1 MNLYDSASL
10 LVTPNG
16 YKTSKLYSVIPSDGS
31 GDMTFSRAGDT
42 ATRVNSGGLIE
53 TVLANKPRLDYTS
66 STCPKLLLE
75 PQRTNL
81 ALRSNEFDNA
91 SWSKINGAS
100 ITANTV
106 VSPDGTQ
113 NADTLNFNGTAFGQI
128 QQALVKTIGETY
140 TFSLYIKSNSATSV
154 DLYIGGSFSTVT
166 VTSNWTRVS
175 VTKTLSTTDA
185 SVKIVSSAIK
195 SFDIYGA
202 QMELGAYPTS
212 YIPTTSATV
221 TRNADSCGKTGI
233 SSLLDGSTGTIYFHG
248 RALYNA
254 LSTRIICQISDGS
267 DANYIQ
273 LNFHSVSQQL
283 RFTTKKNSGTAL
295 DLFATIA
302 NTTETFKVVAKYDTS
317 NLKLFVN
324 GVLVGTTANSN
335 PNIIGLSS
343 LNLKTWW
350 DGFLAQEEL
359 KTLAYWKTALSDADC
374 VTLTTL

>member
-42 ATRVNSGGLIE
+42 ATRVNSSGLIE

-81 ALRSNEFDNA
+81 VLRSNEFDNVT
-91 SWSKINGAS
+91 WTKINGAS

-154 DLYIGGSFSTVT
+154 DLYIGGSFSSVT

-185 SVKIVSSAIK
+185 SVKIVSSTIK

-212 YIPTTSATV
+212 YISTTSATV
-221 TRNADSCGKTGI
+221 TRNADNITRGNIYTNGFITSAGGTWFIDLENNFSLQRDNSGGLGISTLSNPSTGDGFSIRSVTGTKRLIIVKYINSVFTTSYDTLTDKLKIAIKWNGKTADI
-233 SSLLDGSTGTIYFHG
+233 
-248 RALYNA
+248 
-254 LSTRIICQISDGS
+254 
-267 DANYIQ
+267 
-273 LNFHSVSQQL
+273 
-283 RFTTKKNSGTAL
+283 
-295 DLFATIA
+295 
-302 NTTETFKVVAKYDTS
+302 
-317 NLKLFVN
+317 FVN
-324 GVLVGTTANSN
+324 GIKAISSTPFTATNMQFLNSDTQDV
-335 PNIIGLSS
+335 PKNIKLMM
-343 LNLKTWW
+343 L
-350 DGFLAQEEL
+350 FP
-359 KTLAYWKTALSDADC
+359 TALSDANC